1 MKLHEIIEL
10 NGKEYT
16 VELNRES
23 VTRIE
28 QYTNIKEAEQKIKAT
43 PITDKSN
50 SEIVDGENPFEEV
63 IDADEIDKMVEEK
76 ERTIKNVIFRAFWIW
91 LYPVEK
97 LDFSKVKE
105 IIEPYFTDEK
115 KAEFISEK
123 YQYFAE
129 KSVEVQNNYIEERKN
144 LKALT
149 K

>member
-28 QYTNIKEAEQKIKAT
+28 QYTNIEEADKTIKAT
-43 PITDKSN
+43 PITDKTN
-50 SEIVDGENPFEEV
+50 SEITDGENPFEEV
-63 IDADEIDKMVEEK
+63 IDYDEIDKMVEEK
-76 ERTIKNVIFRAFWIW
+76 EKTIRNVISRAFWIW

-97 LDFSKVKE
+97 LDYSKVKE
-105 IIEPYFTDEK
+105 ILEPYFVEED
-115 KAEFISEK
+115 KANYISEK
-123 YQYFAE
+123 YTYLAQ
-129 KSVEVQNNYIEERKN
+129 KSVEVRNNYIEERKN